1 MADIKAQLDSKI
13 FKYISYNLI
22 QALNTQYI
30 ASTSKLLQW
39 VEDTR
44 LSPNPEYVLSES
56 IKLVRAKLWQSK
68 MLPAMDS
75 VIYSMQS
82 VIMSLSRHPAI
93 PKKDLLNYLKK
104 YQKNKRFCIR
114 IICQLTLDIELLNFK
129 QSRNEVH
136 QCFEEWNNMCTS
148 ERAKRSL
155 ETSNRR
161 HHRNSNK
168 VRVLN
173 MK

>member
-1 MADIKAQLDSKI
+1 MADIKAQL
-13 FKYISYNLI
+13 

-82 VIMSLSRHPAI
+82 VITSLIRHPAI
-93 PKKDLLNYLKK
+93 PKKDLLIYLKK
-104 YQKNKRFCIR
+104 YQKNKRFCY
-114 IICQLTLDIELLNFK
+114 ELFVNL
-129 QSRNEVH
+129 H
-136 QCFEEWNNMCTS
+136 W
-148 ERAKRSL
+148 
-155 ETSNRR
+155 TSNF
-161 HHRNSNK
+161 
-168 VRVLN
+168 
-173 MK
+173 